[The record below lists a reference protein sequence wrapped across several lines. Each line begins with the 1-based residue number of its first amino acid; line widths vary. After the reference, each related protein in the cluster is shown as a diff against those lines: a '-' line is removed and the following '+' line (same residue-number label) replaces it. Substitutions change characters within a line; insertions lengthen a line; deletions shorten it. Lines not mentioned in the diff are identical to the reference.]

1 MRKALKS
8 IVLLLSIGLLLSFN
22 SNDPKKIKVVIDA
35 GHGGTDFGGMHSG
48 LNEKDLTLSIINKI
62 KALHNSENVELFF
75 TRNNDEL
82 ISLSDRVQKINEIKP
97 DLVISLHVNNNK
109 NPESNGVEVYVP
121 KDLAHTVKSEEL
133 ANKFLGL
140 LVDKTS
146 LMSRGVKT
154 APFLILKKSNCPTI
168 LAEVGFMSNYS
179 DRKIITSDEN
189 QNRVAQAVIEFISQ
203 IE

>member
-1 MRKALKS
+1 MKKVLKS
-8 IVLLLSIGLLLSFN
+8 IVLLLSVGLLFSFN
-22 SNDPKKIKVVIDA
+22 SNNPEKIKVVIDA

-62 KALHNSENVELFF
+62 KALHNNENVELFF
-75 TRNNDEL
+75 TRNEDEL
-82 ISLSDRVQKINEIKP
+82 VSLNDRVQKINEIKP

-189 QNRVAQAVIEFISQ
+189 QNRVAQAVIEFIAQ
-203 IE
+203 VK

>member
-1 MRKALKS
+1 MKKVLKG
-8 IVLLLSIGLLLSFN
+8 IVLLLSIGLLFSFN
-22 SNDPKKIKVVIDA
+22 SNNPEKIKVVIDA

-62 KALHNSENVELFF
+62 KALHNNENVELFF
-75 TRNNDEL
+75 TRNEDEL
-82 ISLSDRVQKINEIKP
+82 VSLNDRVQKINEIKP

-109 NPESNGVEVYVP
+109 NPESNGVEAYVP
-121 KDLAHTVKSEEL
+121 KDLSHTAKSEEL
-133 ANKFLGL
+133 ATKFLDIL
-140 LVDKTS
+140 TNKTS

-179 DRKIITSDEN
+179 DRKIITSEEN

-203 IE
+203 VK

>member
-1 MRKALKS
+1 M
-8 IVLLLSIGLLLSFN
+8 LSVGLLFSFN
-22 SNDPKKIKVVIDA
+22 SNNPEKIKVVIDA

-62 KALHNSENVELFF
+62 KALHNNENVELFF
-75 TRNNDEL
+75 TRNEDEL
-82 ISLSDRVQKINEIKP
+82 VSLNDRVQKINEIKP

-189 QNRVAQAVIEFISQ
+189 QNRVAQAVIEFIAQ
-203 IE
+203 VK